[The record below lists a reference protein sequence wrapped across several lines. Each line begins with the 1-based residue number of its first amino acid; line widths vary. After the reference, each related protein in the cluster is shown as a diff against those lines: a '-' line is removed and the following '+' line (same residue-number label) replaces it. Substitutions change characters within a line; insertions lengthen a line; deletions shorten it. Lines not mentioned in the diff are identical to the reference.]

1 MMDATPWTSSPEVLE
16 VLLAQL
22 WAIQRTGG
30 SILSSS
36 VDFEADRA
44 NLRLHVEDISA
55 SALSG
60 HLNVVP
66 RRPDDEEVVKSY
78 EETKPLYVPLLMEY
92 ANNKGDDLVALRASL
107 GHSHFEGIV

>member
-1 MMDATPWTSSPEVLE
+1 MMGATPQTSSPEVLE
-16 VLLAQL
+16 VLLAQI

-44 NLRLHVEDISA
+44 SLRLHVEDISA

-60 HLNVVP
+60 HLDVVL
-66 RRPDDEEVVKSY
+66 RRTDDEEAVKSY
-78 EETKPLYVPLLMEY
+78 EETKSLSVPLLSWML
-92 ANNKGDDLVALRASL
+92 ARGGAKGTSVPAEPIHPL
-107 GHSHFEGIV
+107 